1 MGFTMKRFLL
11 GLCLTI
17 CVAVSALSAYTAAH
31 TATVHNQAS
40 AVHTKE
46 LNALRTR
53 LSELESEPDGFA
65 ILRETDGVIGLYD
78 TSGKVLLCTIDTPV
92 ISLPEEERGQ
102 IMVGLKVKDAFHFL
116 QLFENLS
123 E

>member
-1 MGFTMKRFLL
+1 MKKFLL
-11 GLCLTI
+11 AFCLIT

-31 TATVHNQAS
+31 TATTHNRAS
-40 AVHTKE
+40 AAQTKE
-46 LNALRTR
+46 MNALRAK
-53 LSELESEPDGFA
+53 LAELEEQPEGFA
-65 ILRETDGVIGLYD
+65 LLRETDGVIGLYD
-78 TSGKVLLCTIDTPV
+78 ARGEVLLCTIDTPV

-116 QLFENLS
+116 RLFENLS